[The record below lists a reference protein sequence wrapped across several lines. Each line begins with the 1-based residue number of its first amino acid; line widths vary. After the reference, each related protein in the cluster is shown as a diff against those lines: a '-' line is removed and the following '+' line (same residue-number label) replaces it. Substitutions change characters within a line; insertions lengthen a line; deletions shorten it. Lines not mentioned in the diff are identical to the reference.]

1 VKLLEIDLDRKHF
14 TWHGQHLSLS
24 GKEITSLKLA
34 MIIGQFN
41 KKNHLASVSIPWKDS
56 SLDGANFES
65 QDLNT
70 KDEMTKSSPPSKC
83 QRRWPAWI
91 SPDCLWT

>member
-14 TWHGQHLSLS
+14 TWHSQHLNIS

-34 MIIGQFN
+34 MIIGQFY
-41 KKNHLASVSIPWKDS
+41 KKNQLASIYTPWKDF

-65 QDLNT
+65 QDVNA
-70 KDEMTKSSPPSKC
+70 KDEMTTSSQPSKC
-83 QRRWPAWI
+83 GRNCPAWRKT
-91 SPDCLWT
+91 DFLWA